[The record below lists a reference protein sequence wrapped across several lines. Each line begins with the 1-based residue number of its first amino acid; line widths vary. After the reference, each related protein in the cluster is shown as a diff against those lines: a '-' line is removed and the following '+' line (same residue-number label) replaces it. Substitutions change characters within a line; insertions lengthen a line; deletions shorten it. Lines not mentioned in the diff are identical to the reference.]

1 MSIAS
6 SNWGSAASNRQA
18 IATISIGIFFLVVND
33 VMAKWLTDF
42 YDPLQIIFVRS
53 VLVLPLIATAIWFHS
68 GRSAFRTRH
77 LRVHILR
84 GVLIVCAAY
93 TFFSSLKVL
102 PLAEATCLVFAAPLF
117 ITALSVVMFGEQVGW
132 RRWAAIL
139 VGFAGV
145 LVVIRPGAAVFQMAS
160 LLPVATALFY
170 ALLMLSTRL
179 IDKSEN
185 IWTMMFY
192 LVLLPI
198 LLCGPIVIFFWTPI
212 DPAHLPYFFGTAI
225 CSALGG
231 TLISHAFRLAPA
243 AIVAPFDYTALIWAS
258 LFGWLFWSEVPGPWL
273 FAGAAI
279 IIASG
284 IYIVYREA
292 RSEPEKDGAG

>member
-1 MSIAS
+1 MSVAQDS
-6 SNWGSAASNRQA
+6 WGSAASNRQA
-18 IATISIGIFFLVVND
+18 IAIMCIGIFLLVVND
-33 VMAKWLTDF
+33 VMAKWLTDY

-53 VLVLPLIATAIWFHS
+53 VLVLPIVTAVLWFRNGHA
-68 GRSAFRTRH
+68 AFSTNHWR
-77 LRVHILR
+77 LHIIR

-117 ITALSVVMFGEQVGW
+117 ITALSVVMFGEKVGW
-132 RRWAAIL
+132 RRWAAICA
-139 VGFAGV
+139 GFAGV
-145 LVVIRPGAAVFQMAS
+145 LVVVRPGAAVFQMAS

-179 IDKSEN
+179 IDRSEN

-192 LVLLPI
+192 LVSLPI
-198 LLCGPIVIFFWTPI
+198 LFCGPIVIFFWTPI
-212 DPAHLPYFFGTAI
+212 DPAHLPHFFGTAI

-243 AIVAPFDYTALIWAS
+243 AIVAPFDYSALIWAS
-258 LFGWLFWSEVPGPWL
+258 LFGWLFWAEIPGPWIY
-273 FAGAAI
+273 AGAAI

-292 RSEPEKDGAG
+292 GAEPERDGTN

>member
-1 MSIAS
+1 MSVANGTS
-6 SNWGSAASNRQA
+6 GDAGANRHA
-18 IATISIGIFFLVVND
+18 IATICIGIFFLVVND
-33 VMAKWLTDF
+33 VMAKWLTDH

-53 VLVLPLIATAIWFHS
+53 VLVLPLIAAALWVFN
-68 GRSAFRTRH
+68 GRAAFSTRH
-77 LRVHILR
+77 WRVHVLR
-84 GVLIVCAAY
+84 GILIVCAAY
-93 TFFSSLKVL
+93 TFFTSLTVL

-117 ITALSVVMFGEQVGW
+117 ITALSVLLFGEQVGW
-132 RRWAAIL
+132 RRWAAICA
-139 VGFAGV
+139 GFAGV

-179 IDKSEN
+179 IDRSEN
-185 IWTMMFY
+185 IWTIMFY

-198 LLCGPIVIFFWTPI
+198 PISGPIVFFIWTPI
-212 DPAHLPYFFGTAI
+212 DPAHLPQFLGTAI

-258 LFGWLFWSEVPGPWL
+258 LFGWLFWSEIPGPWVY
-273 FAGAAI
+273 AGGAI

-292 RSEPEKDGAG
+292 GVQPARDRAG